1 MRRFQLRSMR
11 FPRLHLGNA
20 LALLAAAVFLLSFG
34 SCSKQNSPANAKRGD
49 GSIPVDVQPVGVLEL
64 DRTLSVVGTLFAK
77 DEAII
82 GAEVEG
88 RVEKTMVEFGDRVA
102 AGQEIAFIDTAS
114 YEALSRQAAANVAK
128 ARATAVNADKEL
140 ARMRN
145 LGAIASPSD
154 LDKVQAAAEQ
164 AHAEVKAVEATE
176 SIARLN
182 LQRSHVKAPF
192 DAAIAE
198 RIASAGDFKK
208 VGEPLFR
215 LVNDGVLKYI
225 VQAPERYAGQI
236 QKEQLVTFSV
246 DAYPGETFEGK
257 VFLISPQVNTTT
269 RAFAF
274 GALVKNAE
282 RRLRASTFA
291 RGEVVLQRRVP
302 STVVPLDAVVNFV
315 GINKVFVIENGVA
328 KAREVVTGRVIQ
340 KQQEILSGVKAGETI
355 VTSGQTKLFDGA
367 KVRVKEA
374 HAK

>member
-1 MRRFQLRSMR
+1 MR
-11 FPRLHLGNA
+11 FPLLRPHKS
-20 LALLAAAVFLLSFG
+20 LALLAAVGFLLSSS
-34 SCSKQNSPANAKRGD
+34 SCSKQNNSSNGKRGD
-49 GSIPVDVQPVGVLEL
+49 GSIPVDVQSVGVLEL
-64 DRTLSVVGTLFAK
+64 DRTLSIVGTLFAK
-77 DEAII
+77 DEATI

-114 YEALSRQAAANVAK
+114 YEALARQAAANVAK
-128 ARATAVNADKEL
+128 ARATAVNADKDL

-154 LDKVQAAAEQ
+154 LDKVEAAAEQ
-164 AHAEVKAVEATE
+164 AHAEVKAAEATE

-182 LQRSHVKAPF
+182 LGRSHVKAPF
-192 DAAIAE
+192 EAAIAE

-215 LVNDGVLKYI
+215 LVNDSVLKYI

-236 QKEQLVTFSV
+236 QKEQLVTFTV
-246 DAYPGETFEGK
+246 DAYPGEIFEGK

-274 GALVKNAE
+274 GALVKNSE

-291 RGEVVLQRRVP
+291 RGEVVLQRKVP
-302 STVVPLDAVVNFV
+302 SIIVPLDAVVNFV
-315 GINKVFVIENGVA
+315 GINKVFVIENGLA
-328 KAREVVTGRVIQ
+328 KAREVVTGRVVQ
-340 KQQEILSGVKAGETI
+340 KQQEILSGVKAGESI
-355 VTSGQTKLFDGA
+355 VVSGQTKLFDGA
-367 KVRVKEA
+367 KVRVKESF
-374 HAK
+374 AK